1 MFGQNEKKEWK
12 SLLGNEDEE
21 KLNSLIRDIIKY
33 REAYSKADNVKMAQ
47 LWCALLDAKK
57 QQEQIDTRLARLE
70 DVFRLAGER
79 VRETQQVKESLDKF

>member
-1 MFGQNEKKEWK
+1 MFGKNDKKEWK
-12 SLLGNEDEE
+12 ALLGSQDEE
-21 KLNSLIRDIIKY
+21 KLNALIRDIIKY

-47 LWCALLDAKK
+47 LWCALLDMKK

-79 VRETQQVKESLDKF
+79 VRETQAVKESLDKF